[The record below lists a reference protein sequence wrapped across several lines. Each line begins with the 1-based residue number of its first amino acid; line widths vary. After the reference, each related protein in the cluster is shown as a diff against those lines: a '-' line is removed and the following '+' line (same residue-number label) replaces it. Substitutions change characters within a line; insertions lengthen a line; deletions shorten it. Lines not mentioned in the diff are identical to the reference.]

1 MMLSRIANSLFWMGR
16 YLERADHS
24 SRYIRVHYYSTL
36 DAPLASKQDF
46 IFESILTLHGL
57 EQHFKKDKAF
67 SEEKINYL
75 ITLDEANPVSIRSSV
90 AYARENARGA
100 RDSMSGELWGA
111 INRFYHF
118 TNGYTDKELHKN
130 GVYNFC
136 ERVSEHVSMVSA
148 SLENSL
154 MHNAGW
160 AIVKLGI
167 HMERACQIARIM
179 HTKVKDIKKLEK
191 LKSNKSSE
199 SHEAVT
205 MLKSTEAFDMCKMHY
220 RGVPNLD
227 EALEFLILNK
237 EFPKSISYNLR
248 HINHNLGKLSMKKF
262 HNAGSV
268 EFEVGKLFHYYHYL
282 TWEDIQAQDVSVFL
296 EETIESVYKLAH
308 NLETTY
314 MSY

>member
-1 MMLSRIANSLFWMGR
+1 MGR

-24 SRYIRVHYYSTL
+24 ARYIRVHYYSTL

-46 IFESILTLHGL
+46 IFESIRSVIGLDTKKEKNLT
-57 EQHFKKDKAF
+57 
-67 SEEKINYL
+67 EEKFNFL
-75 ITLDEANPVSIRSSV
+75 ITLDENNPVSIRSSV

-118 TNGYTDKELHKN
+118 TNGYTEKELIKN
-130 GVYNFC
+130 GIYNYC
-136 ERVSEHVSMVSA
+136 ERVNEHISVVSA
-148 SLENSL
+148 ALENTL

-160 AIVKLGI
+160 AIVKMGI

-199 SHEAVT
+199 SYETVT
-205 MLKSTEAFDMCKMHY
+205 MLKSAEAFDMCKMYY
-220 RGVPNLD
+220 RAVPNLD

-237 EFPKSISYNLR
+237 EFPKSISFNLR
-248 HINHNLGKLSMKKF
+248 HLNHNLGKLSPRKF
-262 HNAGSV
+262 HDTGSI
-268 EFEVGKLFHYYHYL
+268 EFEIGKLANVYHYL
-282 TWEDIQAQDVSVFL
+282 TWEDIKENDIGEFL
-296 EETIESVYKLAH
+296 EDTIKSVYKLAAD
-308 NLETTY
+308 LETTY